1 MALIVLTMAAFFASN
16 AEFFKTVEAQRAEG
30 YTWQSID
37 CRQVTQGLPALTI
50 DTPTG
55 KNLVCHKLQK

>member
-1 MALIVLTMAAFFASN
+1 MAVLVLIAGLFFADN
-16 AEFFKTVEAQRAEG
+16 NEFFRTVEQQRAEG

-37 CRQVTQGLPALTI
+37 CRQVTPDLPALTI

-55 KNLVCHKLQK
+55 KQLVCHKLQK

>member
-1 MALIVLTMAAFFASN
+1 MLLAVAIMVAFFADN
-16 AEFFKTVEAQRAEG
+16 AEFIKTVEQQQAEG

-37 CRQVTQGLPALTI
+37 CRQVTEGLPALTI

>member
-1 MALIVLTMAAFFASN
+1 MLLAVAIMVAFFADN
-16 AEFFKTVEAQRAEG
+16 AEFIKTVEQQQAEG
-30 YTWQSID
+30 YTWQSIN